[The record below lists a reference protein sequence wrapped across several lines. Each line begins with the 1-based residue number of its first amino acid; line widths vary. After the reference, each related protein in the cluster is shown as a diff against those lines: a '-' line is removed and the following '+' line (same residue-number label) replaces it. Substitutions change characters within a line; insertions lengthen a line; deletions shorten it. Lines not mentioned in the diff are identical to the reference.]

1 MLNSNNLNSHIILAA
16 SHASPVSNNLK
27 LVRQS
32 TKEEFSTTDES
43 SSRRDGRLNFHFQS
57 GKKNKKST
65 TEEHIAKLE

>member
-43 SSRRDGRLNFHFQS
+43 SSRRDGLNFHFQS